1 MNLTYYP
8 FESFTIEVNKLTV
21 IQCMNQRNYIDLLNG
36 LRDLDDRV
44 HLTDENHNRVDLTK
58 GIFWIGDCFQIPD
71 LNKLFQTPLQKK
83 IIKEMN
89 VNKLDRLVSL
99 DQSMKSLIMD
109 QLLTYDLPLTV
120 NPEFSLAN
128 IMKLCNISFVNT
140 LKTQPYDIIETVLK
154 CASELNERS
163 ILVLTNVYQYLSVSQ
178 FQELVRLIETL
189 DLSTLLIEFS
199 EKKKSD
205 YYANCHYYYID
216 QDFIDWRQ
224 E

>member
-1 MNLTYYP
+1 M
-8 FESFTIEVNKLTV
+8 
-21 IQCMNQRNYIDLLNG
+21 
-36 LRDLDDRV
+36 
-44 HLTDENHNRVDLTK
+44 
-58 GIFWIGDCFQIPD
+58 
-71 LNKLFQTPLQKK
+71 
-83 IIKEMN
+83 
-89 VNKLDRLVSL
+89 
-99 DQSMKSLIMD
+99 
-109 QLLTYDLPLTV
+109 
-120 NPEFSLAN
+120 AN
-128 IMKLCNISFVNT
+128 IIKLCNISFINT

-163 ILVLTNVYQYLSVSQ
+163 ILVLTNVHQYLSVSQ

-205 YYANCHYYYID
+205 YYENCRYYYID